1 MVGIYGIIRE
11 FPSEK
16 SPETVDAT
24 GFSPVASIPFGFY
37 GDPAGIRTP
46 DTLLKRQVL
55 CLLSYWV
62 ILKWC
67 ADCGRARWLG
77 WQDSNLQYQSQ
88 SLVCYRY
95 TTSHHRLVQRG
106 RHCRPPAFLGWEMGL
121 EPTTPGTTIRCSYQL
136 SYTHHSWSLALA
148 RQEGLEPPAYC
159 LEGSCSILLSYWRL
173 FSRQLA
179 PAPGFPRTRPQAQLY
194 YHPRSHLSSV
204 PRAFPHV
211 ISIFYLTRSS

>member
-1 MVGIYGIIRE
+1 MPTAAERAGWDGRTRTYNIRV
-11 FPSEK
+11 K
-16 SPETVDAT
+16 VWCVTVTLHPTIDL
-24 GFSPVASIPFGFY
+24 GRE
-37 GDPAGIRTP
+37 AGIAGLP
-46 DTLLKRQVL
+46 HL
-55 CLLSYWV
+55 
-62 ILKWC
+62 
-67 ADCGRARWLG
+67 
-77 WQDSNLQYQSQ
+77 
-88 SLVCYRY
+88 
-95 TTSHHRLVQRG
+95 
-106 RHCRPPAFLGWEMGL
+106 LGWEMGL

>member
-1 MVGIYGIIRE
+1 MPTAAERAGWDGRTRTYNIRV
-11 FPSEK
+11 K
-16 SPETVDAT
+16 VWCVTVTLHPTAT
-24 GFSPVASIPFGFY
+24 V
-37 GDPAGIRTP
+37 
-46 DTLLKRQVL
+46 
-55 CLLSYWV
+55 
-62 ILKWC
+62 
-67 ADCGRARWLG
+67 
-77 WQDSNLQYQSQ
+77 N
-88 SLVCYRY
+88 
-95 TTSHHRLVQRG
+95 RG
-106 RHCRPPAFLGWEMGL
+106 RQEAGLLFLGWEMGL